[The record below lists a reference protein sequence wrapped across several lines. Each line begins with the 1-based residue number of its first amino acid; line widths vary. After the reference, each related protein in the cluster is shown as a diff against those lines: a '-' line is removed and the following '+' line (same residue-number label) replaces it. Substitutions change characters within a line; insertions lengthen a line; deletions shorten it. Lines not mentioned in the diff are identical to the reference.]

1 LNPTPGPAGRE
12 SELSLPPPIHG
23 YRLIDIAAATNVS
36 DRTVRR
42 AIAAGKIKLIDVG
55 RARKLVPPEEAE
67 RLVKEGLRRR
77 RPGAGGGPRR

>member
-1 LNPTPGPAGRE
+1 M
-12 SELSLPPPIHG
+12 SLPPPIHG

>member
-1 LNPTPGPAGRE
+1 LGKLPE
-12 SELSLPPPIHG
+12 SVFGH
-23 YRLIDIAAATNVS
+23 RLIDIAAATNVS

-67 RLVKEGLRRR
+67 RLVREGLRQRA
-77 RPGAGGGPRR
+77 PGAGGKPRRRDIGAP